1 MAISAKQIK
10 QMQDQV
16 KKLRVENTQLKR
28 LLRQYAGKTRTRFAI
43 KRRAKRIV
51 KLGGLWAG
59 TPEITEQDIA
69 QARKEVWGK
78 FGDRDL

>member
-1 MAISAKQIK
+1 ANQIK

-16 KKLRVENTQLKR
+16 KKLRAENTRLKR
-28 LLRQYAGKTRTRFAI
+28 LLRQRAGKTRIGFPVA
-43 KRRAKRIV
+43 RRAKRII

-69 QARKEVWGK
+69 QARKEMWGK